1 MGALPACG
9 VEARRTACAIEGA
22 DVGRVALPGGDEVG
36 DLLAGV
42 VARATRV
49 DESVPEGN
57 ENRAESQP
65 AAGKSDRLAMSMMNG
80 PTCAG

>member
-22 DVGRVALPGGDEVG
+22 DVDRVALPGGDEVG

-42 VARATRV
+42 VVTG
-49 DESVPEGN
+49 DESGRE
-57 ENRAESQP
+57 
-65 AAGKSDRLAMSMMNG
+65 
-80 PTCAG
+80 CAGGK